1 MQCQLL
7 QNFLNLPGII
17 GFSLMP
23 LAQEEASGHAYSVGF
38 PQGNG
43 PSQQPSLVQG
53 IQQIIGTTP
62 ASLEF
67 CTFQFGPYQVDLY
80 KVEHSSVLLVCSEG
94 SLSSQHA
101 RAIRELMQ
109 FIKADYSALVES
121 MQVISAAGIDHR
133 PVPTAPHQSVS
144 VEDVVAAMNSLSQ
157 ATSRYL
163 GVQVVVNHWRIPE
176 LQDMAWLDK
185 FSISANGTVSF
196 TDMDQQLSPEQL
208 ADIRLWVQQ
217 FQQRCTRIIRDY
229 ALLIEP
235 SLSKHHWQLLF
246 AS

>member
-43 PSQQPSLVQG
+43 PSQQPLLVQG

-144 VEDVVAAMNSLSQ
+144 VEDLVA
-157 ATSRYL
+157 
-163 GVQVVVNHWRIPE
+163 
-176 LQDMAWLDK
+176 
-185 FSISANGTVSF
+185 
-196 TDMDQQLSPEQL
+196 
-208 ADIRLWVQQ
+208 
-217 FQQRCTRIIRDY
+217 
-229 ALLIEP
+229 
-235 SLSKHHWQLLF
+235 
-246 AS
+246 